1 MATWYVSN
9 EAINGYIVGN
19 DTTGNGS
26 AGNPYLTIAKAITVA
41 ANTGDTI
48 YVNGSLHTANSIT
61 VNKAV
66 NLQPTVALGT
76 TIRTTNATR
85 NLNIAHTLGGT
96 NTIGAFILDQYSS
109 AGPSNA
115 QLAVQL
121 TTGATKYTV
130 VFQGTRMINC
140 FNYGVGCISG
150 SVLADVSFSGGCVI
164 SNNASVAAY
173 NTGFINA
180 IILTTISS
188 GSLTVTGTVASPG
201 LTITHS
207 PGASQTAAVMTMIA
221 LTSTGAAGAVTCSLS
236 GLVIN
241 SSTTSG
247 AGAKASFGGLIYNV
261 SNFYLGNSSISFTST
276 NASHTI
282 DGINISTSGAVGGRG
297 AQNAIVE
304 NTAFTLNTAGG
315 GHVCLIGEENPGGG
329 KDNLTDGAIIR
340 NCTVV
345 GSDAAAVAT
354 LHGLMLGNNRNGQVY
369 GNTVSRVYIGVITKE
384 GTGHIV
390 HHNTTSFVPVNGQ
403 HLRAKAATTK
413 FYLNTCNAATSY
425 AGTFISNT
433 ENDGATRYSASTFRR
448 NKLLN
453 PSNVALQAL
462 NCPTGNTAYL
472 YNNTYQGEGVLSF
485 IYGSTYASW
494 ALFKAARKE
503 AFPKV
508 IGQRRVKRI
517 YAARPFASYQ

>member
-9 EAINGYIVGN
+9 QAINGYIVGN

-26 AGNPYLTIAKAITVA
+26 SGNPYLTIAKAIAVA

-48 YVNGSLHTANSIT
+48 YVNGVLHLVNSLTI
-61 VNKAV
+61 NKAV

-76 TIRTTNATR
+76 TIRTYNTTR
-85 NLNIAHTLGGT
+85 NLNISHALGGV
-96 NTIGAFILDQYSS
+96 NTIGAFILDQYYWIAPSS
-109 AGPSNA
+109 A

-121 TTGATKYTV
+121 TTGAVKYTV
-130 VFQGTRMINC
+130 VFQGTQMINC
-140 FNYGVGCISG
+140 YQYGVGCISG
-150 SVLADVSFSGGCVI
+150 SVLADVSFSSGCVI

-180 IILTTISS
+180 ILLNTISS
-188 GSLTVTGTVASPG
+188 GSLTVTGTVSSPG
-201 LTITHS
+201 LTITHT
-207 PGASQTAAVMTMIA
+207 PGDSQTAAVMTMIA

-241 SSTTSG
+241 ASTTNG
-247 AGAKASFGGLIYNV
+247 AGAKAFFGGIINNV
-261 SNFYLGNSSISFTST
+261 RGFYLGNSSINFTST
-276 NASHTI
+276 NTLHTI
-282 DGINISTSGAVGGRG
+282 DGFNITTSGAVAGRG

-304 NTAFTLNTAGG
+304 YNTFTLNTAGG
-315 GHVCLIGEENPGGG
+315 GHVCLIGEETPDGV
-329 KDNLTDGAIIR
+329 KDNLTSGAIMR
-340 NCTVV
+340 YNTVT

-369 GNTVSRVYIGVITKE
+369 NNTISRVYIGVITKE
-384 GTGHIV
+384 GTGHVV
-390 HHNTTSFVPVNGQ
+390 HHNATSKIPVNGQ
-403 HLRAKAATTK
+403 HLRAKAATSK
-413 FYLNTCNAATSY
+413 FYLNVCTADTSY
-425 AGTFISNT
+425 TGTFISNT
-433 ENDGATRYSASTFRR
+433 ENDGATRYSSSTFRR

-453 PSNVALQAL
+453 ANNVAMQAL

-472 YNNTYQGEGVLSF
+472 YNNIYQGTGVLSF

-503 AFPKV
+503 AFPRR
-508 IGQRRVKRI
+508 IGARRVKRA
-517 YAARPFASYQ
+517 YGQRVFATYL